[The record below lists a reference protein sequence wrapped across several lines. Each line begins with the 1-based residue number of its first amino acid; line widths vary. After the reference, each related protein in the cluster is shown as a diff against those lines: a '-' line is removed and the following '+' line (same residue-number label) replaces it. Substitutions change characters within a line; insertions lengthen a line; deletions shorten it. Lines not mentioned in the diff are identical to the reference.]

1 MSATPETPRKVGI
14 KVDLFEADSGDVLA
28 SLVLDELPEP
38 GARAAFDAALRA
50 IFTPAYVIVEDEGR
64 GRWRR

>member
-1 MSATPETPRKVGI
+1 MSAEATRRKVGI
-14 KVDLFEADSGDVLA
+14 KVELFEADSGDQLA
-28 SLVLDELPEP
+28 SLVIDELSEDA
-38 GARAAFDAALRA
+38 ARGAFDAALRA